1 MLDVMR
7 CLILCSAG
15 VDAARAFGTGCFQV
29 HRTHDTRGMSESEL
43 KVRIPGSTLQHGTLL
58 FVES

>member
-7 CLILCSAG
+7 CLMLCSAG

-43 KVRIPGSTLQHGTLL
+43 RVRIPGPTLQHGAQS